1 MACPPP
7 LTPPFACQLDQS
19 AIIPPQPAVAVAPHL
34 IQAAQAA
41 RAARADAAMPMDASF
56 SDAKELHLFG
66 LMGLIELPT
75 ADAFVRATYD
85 RLRDRQAR
93 DRELA
98 AQCELYFMATQH
110 AANQSAEV
118 VLALRAV
125 QEAAMAEAMAVA
137 AVRKAAS
144 EKVTFARH
152 ASNEALSEQVLQM
165 ALEVLQ
171 GAPQVLAPQGVQLH
185 CGLCHH
191 LFGVPPGSWVV
202 ACARCGAPNQVP
214 LPTPPTPQEPG
225 AGLVVHDVIVPAGVL
240 PGQQVQLAGPGGQSV
255 VATVPPGVFSGQIFR
270 VRVPAPTQPAPAPTQ
285 PAPAPTQPAPAPTQP
300 APAQTQPAPAPT
312 HPAPAPTQ
320 PAPAPTKPAPAP
332 TQPAPAPTQP
342 APEQVLPEDLHVLG
356 RTCSEVLWKDLLGG
370 PRAGVRTTPAPK
382 RAAPPEPAPTPR
394 VKRAFTSPYNEF
406 CKEQR
411 PLMLAKTN
419 NRDRESILGE
429 LAPYSPNPNPSLQ
442 LALTLALAL

>member
-300 APAQTQPAPAPT
+300 AP
-312 HPAPAPTQ
+312 
-320 PAPAPTKPAPAP
+320 
-332 TQPAPAPTQP
+332 
-342 APEQVLPEDLHVLG
+342 EQVLPEDLHVLG

>member
-255 VATVPPGVFSGQIFR
+255 VATVPPGVFSRPIFR
-270 VRVPAPTQPAPAPTQ
+270 VNL
-285 PAPAPTQPAPAPTQP
+285 
-300 APAQTQPAPAPT
+300 
-312 HPAPAPTQ
+312 
-320 PAPAPTKPAPAP
+320 PAP

-342 APEQVLPEDLHVLG
+342 APEQVLTEDLLG
-356 RTCSEVLWKDLLGG
+356 SPRSVVLWKDLLGG
-370 PRAGVRTTPAPK
+370 PRAGGRTAPAPK
-382 RAAPPEPAPTPR
+382 RAAPPGTAPPR
-394 VKRAFTSPYNEF
+394 AKRAFTSPYNEF

-411 PLMLAKTN
+411 PLVPAGTN
-419 NRDRESILGE
+419 NRNRESILGE
-429 LAPYSPNPNPSLQ
+429 LAPYSLNPNPSLQ
-442 LALTLALAL
+442 LALTLARAV

>member
-285 PAPAPTQPAPAPTQP
+285 PAP
-300 APAQTQPAPAPT
+300 
-312 HPAPAPTQ
+312 
-320 PAPAPTKPAPAP
+320 
-332 TQPAPAPTQP
+332 
-342 APEQVLPEDLHVLG
+342 EQVLPEDLHVLG